1 MQVSDLVSWLPG
13 AAYGSCSSTAIK
25 FFERMGQRIGGKIG
39 LVVALHGDNAVVVFG
54 DDQLVLRK
62 EYLEVVNEPG

>member
-1 MQVSDLVSWLPG
+1 MQVNDLVSWRPG
-13 AAYGSCSSTAIK
+13 ATYGSLTAIK
-25 FFERMGQRIGGKIG
+25 FFERMAQRIGGKIG